1 MTGRIVVGL
10 DGSPNSTAAARWAF
24 AEARRRE
31 ATLEVMTVFGLLV
44 PDDLPDRPRL
54 VTDRQFADAC
64 ARMQHEQLAGIR
76 DHDVPVITRIESG
89 DPAPKLGS
97 AARNAD
103 LLVVGARGHG
113 GISGLLLGSVSLHC
127 AQRATCPVTVVPAYV
142 PDAEPGAP
150 VVVGVDGSPASKAAL
165 HVAAQEAT
173 LRDTHVVA
181 VHAVHWPTLGTDLIR
196 PPDEQLVDWGTHLLT
211 GVITPVQADWP
222 DVTFDQ
228 RVVPGHPAHVLDAA
242 ATTADLLVVGSRGH
256 SQLTGLLL
264 GSVSLHLLSHAR
276 RPTITVVA

>member
-1 MTGRIVVGL
+1 
-10 DGSPNSTAAARWAF
+10 
-24 AEARRRE
+24 
-31 ATLEVMTVFGLLV
+31 MTVFGLLV

-89 DPAPKLGS
+89 DPAPKLVS

-196 PPDEQLVDWGTHLLT
+196 PSDEQLVDWGTHLLT
-211 GVITPVQADWP
+211 GVITPGAGRLAGRPSTNGSCQDTPRTSSTPPPRPQTCSLSAP
-222 DVTFDQ
+222 AVTASS
-228 RVVPGHPAHVLDAA
+228 PACCSGPSAS
-242 ATTADLLVVGSRGH
+242 TC
-256 SQLTGLLL
+256 
-264 GSVSLHLLSHAR
+264 
-276 RPTITVVA
+276 